1 MEFDELPEGWK
12 VKPLGECVTPK
23 EVWNQRKNP
32 RERIRYVEL
41 AGIDNER
48 GVIASYGE
56 IEAVSAPSRAK
67 KLMRAGDVLFATTRP
82 NLKNIAIVPAKLD
95 NEICSTGFCVLRP
108 KADEITSGWIYSV
121 VRSDWFVSQVVRHDE
136 KNAYPSVSDDEVCAV
151 EIPVPPLAEQRRL
164 VARIEGLT
172 GRLEQARQARQAAL
186 AESETIKQAVWDRA
200 FADVPEDRWVPIGKH
215 ARVQGGYAFKS
226 EWFVAEGIRL
236 LRNQNVYHGTLEWS
250 ETVRLQPDRCG
261 EFANFELREGDVV
274 ISMDRPLIKTGLKAA
289 RVSNADLP
297 CLLLQRVGRFL
308 CDDELDREYLLHFL
322 FSQSFIPHISG
333 DGRSCAVPH
342 ISAKQIEAIAMPL
355 PKRKEQRRIVEHLD
369 AVREKLDELQR
380 LQREVQAELAAFTPA
395 LLAKAFRGEL

>member
-1 MEFDELPEGWK
+1 FDELPEGWK

-23 EVWNQRKNP
+23 EIWNQRKNP

-67 KLMRAGDVLFATTRP
+67 KVMRAGDVLFATTRP

-136 KNAYPSVSDDEVCAV
+136 KNAYPSVSDDEVFAV

-172 GRLEQARQARQAAL
+172 GRLEQARQARQAAFSEAASVFQRML
-186 AESETIKQAVWDRA
+186 ANE
-200 FADVPEDRWVPIGKH
+200 FADEVTEDWDEIP
-215 ARVQGGYAFKS
+215 
-226 EWFVAEGIRL
+226 AERL
-236 LRNQNVYHGTLEWS
+236 F
-250 ETVRLQPDRCG
+250 D
-261 EFANFELREGDVV
+261 
-274 ISMDRPLIKTGLKAA
+274 M
-289 RVSNADLP
+289 VS
-297 CLLLQRVGRFL
+297 G
-308 CDDELDREYLLHFL
+308 
-322 FSQSFIPHISG
+322 
-333 DGRSCAVPH
+333 
-342 ISAKQIEAIAMPL
+342 
-355 PKRKEQRRIVEHLD
+355 
-369 AVREKLDELQR
+369 
-380 LQREVQAELAAFTPA
+380 QASP
-395 LLAKAFRGEL
+395 